1 MTLNQALKRIKTLAL
16 AHKQVRSFRKGLLQ
30 DLFADKTALYP
41 AVCLQ
46 DNNGSI
52 SLGGHQATLNFRLFV
67 FDLVHVSEDTKTNE
81 DDVLSDTLSI
91 LMDLLAQMNHGN
103 YDDWKIS
110 SDNNFDFLVENDGDM
125 QAGVAIDI
133 AVSFI
138 NSQNVCE
145 VPTEIEEY
153 TTADNDINE

>member
-1 MTLNQALKRIKTLAL
+1 MTLNQILARVKKIAL
-16 AHKQVRSFRKGLLQ
+16 AHKQVRSYRKGLLQ

-52 SLGGHQATLNFRLFV
+52 SLGGHQATVNFRLFV
-67 FDLVHVSEDTKTNE
+67 FDLVHVSEDTKSNE
-81 DDVLSDTLSI
+81 DDVLSDALSI

-110 SDNNFDFLVENDGDM
+110 ADNNFDFLVEAENDM
-125 QAGVAIDI
+125 PAGVAIDFT
-133 AVSFI
+133 VSFI
-138 NSQNVCE
+138 NRQNTCE
-145 VPTEIEEY
+145 VPTEITEY
-153 TTADNDINE
+153 TTTDNE

>member
-1 MTLNQALKRIKTLAL
+1 MTLNQVLKRIQTLAL
-16 AHKQVRSFRKGLLQ
+16 GHKQVRSYRKGLVS

-91 LMDLLAQMNHGN
+91 LMDLLAQMNNGN
-103 YDDWKIS
+103 YSDWKIS
-110 SDNNFDFLVENDGDM
+110 SDNSFQFLVEAENDM
-125 QAGVAIDI
+125 PAGVVIDI
-133 AVSFI
+133 SISFI
-138 NSQNVCE
+138 NAQNVCE

-153 TTADNDINE
+153 TTTDNG

>member
-1 MTLNQALKRIKTLAL
+1 MTLNQVLRRIKTLVQ
-16 AHKQVRSFRKGLLQ
+16 AHKQVRTYRKGLLQ

-67 FDLVHVSEDTKTNE
+67 FDMVHVSEDSKSNE

-91 LMDLLAQMNHGN
+91 LMDLLTQMNNGN
-103 YDDWKIS
+103 YDDWKVS
-110 SDNNFDFLVENDGDM
+110 ADNSFEFLVEAENDM
-125 QAGVAIDI
+125 VAGVVIDI
-133 AVSFI
+133 SIAFTY
-138 NSQNVCE
+138 SQNVCQ
-145 VPTEIEEY
+145 VPTDMTEY
-153 TTADNDINE
+153 TTNDINE